1 MYIYK
6 LIYTGIYTCIPVYIL
21 YYTVHVYSIFWIQIT
36 IIHKYYIYTVGE
48 EDKWVS
54 LTCARKWYLWSRQE
68 HGPREQ
74 HLVEVFESTS
84 SFYINKKKKK
94 KKKVKKEKTL
104 RRSWEHTQHVFLLKN
119 WVVCVFASFA
129 GGGNLSEI
137 SSDSGCHN
145 EQSTAENNTMGFLC
159 SELARLLSLSLF
171 FFFAWLTHND
181 SLWLV

>member
-1 MYIYK
+1 M
-6 LIYTGIYTCIPVYIL
+6 YTGIYIL

-94 KKKVKKEKTL
+94 KKKKRWRKRKLYVALENTLSMCFYWRIGLCVYLLPSPGVVTCQKFPPIPAVTMNSQPPKTTRWASCAL
-104 RRSWEHTQHVFLLKN
+104 NWLVF
-119 WVVCVFASFA
+119 S
-129 GGGNLSEI
+129 
-137 SSDSGCHN
+137 
-145 EQSTAENNTMGFLC
+145 
-159 SELARLLSLSLF
+159 LSLSF
-171 FFFAWLTHND
+171 FFLHD
-181 SLWLV
+181 SPTMTPCG